1 MLNNIRFRY
10 AAYIF
15 HVIWVNI
22 KAAFEYDLYNDDDT
36 DTHTNSDIEKS
47 FHYNETT
54 TEKRKS
60 TTENTTE
67 KVY

>member
-15 HVIWVNI
+15 HAIWVSI
-22 KAAFEYDLYNDDDT
+22 KAAFEYDLDT
-36 DTHTNSDIEKS
+36 DTLNTDTLSTDTITEKT
-47 FHYNETT
+47 FHYDETT

-60 TTENTTE
+60 TTE
-67 KVY
+67 KIY